1 MKYLLLIVLIFS
13 TLIAEEKKQK
23 VTLGLGPYI
32 QTQPYKN
39 VDNIVVPSPVIFF
52 DNGIVYVRWSR
63 AGIYFLGNKT
73 DDFSWGL
80 SATFQPR
87 VYGYTSSDIPGMDDR
102 KKTLEGGIAFSMKI
116 DKAYMETMLLTDVLD
131 RYEDLIFKTEIGYD
145 FEFEKFSIYPSAIIV
160 YQSSS
165 FIDYYYGV
173 KQEEVATSGFTQYS
187 PGDGFQL
194 GMQTYIKYPFTEKFS
209 ALVNL
214 RVDRIANEATSS
226 PIVEKDYIYSGLF
239 SLIYTFEY

>member
-1 MKYLLLIVLIFS
+1 MLIVLIFS
-13 TLIAEEKKQK
+13 TLIAKEEKQK

-32 QTQPYKN
+32 QTQPYKD
-39 VDNIVVPSPVIFF
+39 VDDIVIPSPVIFF

-63 AGIYFLGNKT
+63 AGIYFLGDKT
-73 DDFSWGL
+73 DDFAWGL
-80 SATFQPR
+80 SVTFQPR
-87 VYGYTSSDIPGMDDR
+87 VDGYTSSDIAGMDDR
-102 KKTLEGGIAFSMKI
+102 KKTLEGGIAFSLKM

-173 KQEEVATSGFTQYS
+173 KKEEATRTNFAKYS
-187 PGDGFQL
+187 PNGGLQL
-194 GMQTYIKYPFTEKFS
+194 GMQTYIKYPFTKEIS
-209 ALVNL
+209 ALINL
-214 RVDRIANEATSS
+214 RIDKIANEATSS
-226 PIVEKDYIYSGLF
+226 PIVEEDYIYSGLF